1 MHCNAPDGLCQNTDC
16 KAIGCCQTYPTEPR
30 LNKETKPCLP
40 SAITHSPAP
49 RLSAKRSAR
58 VNVPGAAAIG
68 STDKATS
75 QACSRT
81 EPAPT
86 IASAGASTGTK
97 AYSAPSHA
105 TTPITTTFKQTT
117 RLLKCQCDICG
128 YTVRVTRKWLDIGAP
143 HCPDHG
149 AMPDTTTDYRPA

>member
-30 LNKETKPCLP
+30 LNKETKPCHTMLDMSPVARPNYSNQTRTPRSRRTVKSSTPLLAHSKPSEAQSLCETTAKVIPTVVVSEKPSALP
-40 SAITHSPAP
+40 S
-49 RLSAKRSAR
+49 
-58 VNVPGAAAIG
+58 
-68 STDKATS
+68 ST
-75 QACSRT
+75 
-81 EPAPT
+81 P
-86 IASAGASTGTK
+86 
-97 AYSAPSHA
+97 
-105 TTPITTTFKQTT
+105 TFKQTT

-149 AMPDTTTDYRPA
+149 AMPI